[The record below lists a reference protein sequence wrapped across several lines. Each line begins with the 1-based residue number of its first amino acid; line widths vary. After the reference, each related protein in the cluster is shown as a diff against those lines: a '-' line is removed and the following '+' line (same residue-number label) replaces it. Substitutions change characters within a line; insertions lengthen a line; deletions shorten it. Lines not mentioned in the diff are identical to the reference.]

1 MVFCSWTSA
10 VTFSLNYISH
20 CSKRFRHSTYQH
32 IFQVWPKN
40 LLLPA
45 TAKWT
50 DEMTRM
56 ISIGTGIDGVSL
68 AHHKYL
74 RWSTHI
80 LTNMKTLHSQKIYLQ
95 IEHFFWSIDNFPIDR
110 GSSSAGVITWY
121 KQKMADCKGGLTW
134 ATLAHEAVSQERNSF
149 WVLLETLS
157 FKSVCRIW
165 QNSSRGSVFQNIT
178 LLIIHYRTQLQH
190 VTYNNLL
197 RKHY

>member
-56 ISIGTGIDGVSL
+56 ISISTGIDGVRL

-80 LTNMKTLHSQKIYLQ
+80 LTNTKTLHSQKIYLQ

-110 GSSSAGVITWY
+110 GISSAGVITWY

-134 ATLAHEAVSQERNSF
+134 ATLAHEAGEELLLSVAGNFVLNRCVGYGRILQEAAF
-149 WVLLETLS
+149 
-157 FKSVCRIW
+157 FK
-165 QNSSRGSVFQNIT
+165 T
-178 LLIIHYRTQLQH
+178 LLYL
-190 VTYNNLL
+190 
-197 RKHY
+197 